1 MIGILKEV
9 MKHIPDNAKISNSGF
24 EGANIVLYTK
34 SRDFFLNNNGVIKEV
49 VDNVKKRVELR
60 ADPSMCHGIENSEE
74 IIKKLVPKEAG
85 PLEITFDPQRSMV
98 IIEAEKPGIAIGKGG
113 EVLKKIKKET
123 MWVPLVKRTP
133 PIRSKIIEKIREVLY
148 ENNDYRKKFLNEVG
162 DHIYGNWTKERKEGW
177 VRITFLGAA
186 RQVGRSCFL
195 IQTPLSKILLDCGVD
210 VSAQEKDMY
219 PIFDVPEFNL
229 KELDAI
235 VITHPHADHAALI
248 PYLYKMGFRGPT
260 YCTLPTRD
268 IAALLNLDF
277 INVAQKE
284 GKTPLYGSRD
294 IKEMV
299 KHCIWLN
306 YDEVTDISPDI
317 RLTFYDA
324 GHTLG
329 SSVVHLNIGNG
340 LHNLVYS
347 GDFNYETSN
356 LLSPSNTK
364 FPRLETLMMEAT
376 YGGKEDIQPT
386 RKECEDLLL
395 NLITKTIERKGKVL
409 LPVLGTGRS
418 QEIMV
423 MVERAI
429 REGKIKKIP
438 VYVQGI
444 VWDITAIH
452 TAYPDFFNSS
462 MKKLIFH
469 RDKNPFISDIFKQIG
484 SQKEMKE
491 VIEGGPCIIL
501 ATSGMMVG
509 GASVEYFKHLADN
522 KKNTIIFTSYLGP
535 NSLARKIAEGEKEI
549 RFNSKE
555 LIKVEMEIHQIR
567 GFTGHSTR
575 DQLINFVKH
584 LNPRPKK
591 IIIVHG
597 ENSKC
602 LDLAS
607 SLHKMFRLE
616 TIAPKNLDTVRIR

>member
-1 MIGILKEV
+1 MAEILKEV
-9 MKHIPDNAKISNSGF
+9 MKYIPDDAKITNSGF

-34 SRDFFLNNNGVIKEV
+34 SKDFFLDNNGVIKEI
-49 VDNVKKRVELR
+49 VDNVKKRIELR
-60 ADPSMCHGIENSEE
+60 ADPSLCLELEKAEE
-74 IIKKLVPKEAG
+74 IIKKLTPKEAG
-85 PLEITFDPQRSMV
+85 HIEVTFDPQRSMV
-98 IIEAEKPGIAIGKGG
+98 IIEAEKPGIAIGKNG
-113 EVLKKIKKET
+113 EVLKEVKRAT

-133 PIRSKIIEKIREVLY
+133 AIRSKIIEKIRNVLY

-162 DHIYGNWTKERKEGW
+162 KNIYGGWTKEKKEGW
-177 VRITFLGAA
+177 VRLTFLGAA

-195 IQTPLSKILLDCGVD
+195 LQTPLSKILLDCGVD
-210 VSAQEKDMY
+210 VSANGKDMY
-219 PIFDVPEFNL
+219 PVMDIPEFNL
-229 KELDAI
+229 KELDAVI
-235 VITHPHADHAALI
+235 VSHPHADHAALV
-248 PYLYKMGFRGPT
+248 PYLYKMGYRGPT

-268 IAALLNLDF
+268 ITALLNLDF

-284 GKTPLYGSRD
+284 GKSPLYGSAD

-299 KHCIWLN
+299 KHCIWLD
-306 YDEVTDISPDI
+306 YDEVTDIAPDV

-324 GHTLG
+324 GHALG
-329 SSVVHLNIGNG
+329 SAMVHLNIGNG
-340 LHNLVYS
+340 LHNLLY
-347 GDFNYETSN
+347 GADFNYETSN
-356 LLSPSNTK
+356 LLNPAITK
-364 FPRLETLMMEAT
+364 FPRLETLMIEAT
-376 YGGKEDIQPT
+376 YGGKDDVLPS
-386 RKECEDLLL
+386 RRECEELLFD
-395 NLITKTIERKGKVL
+395 IIKKTIDRKGKVL

-429 REGKIKKIP
+429 REGRLDNIP

-452 TAYPDFFNSS
+452 TAYPDFFNGS

-469 RDKNPFISDIFKQIG
+469 RDKNPFLSDIFKRVG

-491 VIEGGPCIIL
+491 VLEGKPCIIM

-509 GASVEYFKHLADN
+509 GSSVEYFKYLADS
-522 KKNTIIFTSYLGP
+522 KRNTIIFTSYLGP
-535 NSLARKIAEGEKEI
+535 GSLGRKISEGEKEI
-549 RFNSKE
+549 QLNGKE
-555 LIKVEMEIHQIR
+555 TIKVEMEVHTIR

-575 DQLINFVKH
+575 DQLISFVRH
-584 LNPRPKK
+584 LSPKPRKF
-591 IIIVHG
+591 IIIHG

-607 SLHKMFRLE
+607 SLHKMFRVE